1 MILFSIIIPVY
12 KVEDCIR
19 KSLESIFSQDIDE
32 SIYEVVIVND
42 GTPDNSMQIVE
53 EFHQKHNNI
62 IIINKENGG
71 VSSARNV
78 GIKAAQG
85 KYIVFVDA
93 DDYLSDGSLEKIVY
107 CVNNI
112 SFEVLVLRSFMDSRN
127 DEVYRWQDS
136 FKENNKYRG
145 IDIIDSG
152 YSRGSVCGCVFNKNF
167 LNRKNILFPESVAN
181 SEDSIFMTLCMLY
194 AIDMQFRNIH
204 MYNVYEREGSAS
216 RSYTIDRVA
225 KMTLGLDFVQN
236 YIVEHRASLTNIQ
249 LDILNHLKYR
259 IISDMTVSSLRV
271 KSLSYKKLIQKT
283 GIKKWLPIN
292 INLLR
297 LSRIKIRILNTS
309 YRLFYLM
316 VKIKYS
322 RKV

>member
-19 KSLESIFSQDIDE
+19 NSLESIFSQDIDE

-53 EFHQKHNNI
+53 EFQQRHNNV

-78 GIKAAQG
+78 GVKAAQG

-112 SFEVLVLRSFMDSRN
+112 SFDVLVLRSFMDSRN

-181 SEDSIFMTLCMLY
+181 SEDSIFMILCMLY
-194 AIDMQFRNIH
+194 ATDMQFRNIH

-292 INLLR
+292 INSLR

>member
-167 LNRKNILFPESVAN
+167 LNRKNILF
-181 SEDSIFMTLCMLY
+181 Y
-194 AIDMQFRNIH
+194 
-204 MYNVYEREGSAS
+204 
-216 RSYTIDRVA
+216 
-225 KMTLGLDFVQN
+225 
-236 YIVEHRASLTNIQ
+236 
-249 LDILNHLKYR
+249 
-259 IISDMTVSSLRV
+259 
-271 KSLSYKKLIQKT
+271 
-283 GIKKWLPIN
+283 
-292 INLLR
+292 
-297 LSRIKIRILNTS
+297 
-309 YRLFYLM
+309 
-316 VKIKYS
+316 
-322 RKV
+322 